1 MDICIYYLQN
11 VDKVNIRCAH
21 VFTDDMDVNEYY
33 LSKYKLLWDIF
44 DQFSCFKRVVVYVYN
59 HIVLVTLN

>member
-21 VFTDDMDVNEYY
+21 VFTDDMDVKEYY
-33 LSKYKLLWDIF
+33 LSKYKLLWDIS
-44 DQFSCFKRVVVYVYN
+44 DQFSCLSEWSSMY
-59 HIVLVTLN
+59 TTTSSS